1 MEQMQGML
9 NATGRRVALV
19 AGRFNDLIVSRLIEG
34 ATDCF
39 VRHGG
44 DEKNLLLVRVPGS
57 FEIPLAAGRLAAA
70 GKHDAVVALGAVIR
84 GGTPHFDYV
93 AAEVSKGIASESLRT
108 GLPII
113 FGVLTCD
120 TLEQA
125 LERGRGQERQQGMG
139 RDARCAGDGRPHA
152 APALRDRAIPT
163 PAPRG
168 GAGAGRARWDSLWGA
183 AKAWSLRAAARRPC
197 LVPPPGCSAVL
208 CPRQGLP
215 RTRQRFSRLIVGQY
229 SSPK

>member
-1 MEQMQGML
+1 MEQIQGML

-19 AGRFNDLIVSRLIEG
+19 AGRFNDMIVSRLIEG
-34 ATDCF
+34 AMDCF
-39 VRHGG
+39 LRHGG

-57 FEIPLAAGRLAAA
+57 LEIPLAAGRLAAA

-93 AAEVSKGIASESLRT
+93 AAEASKGIASESLRT

-125 LERGRGQERQQGMG
+125 LERAGVKSGNKGW
-139 RDARCAGDGRPHA
+139 DAMLA
-152 APALRDRAIPT
+152 ALEMADLMPRLR
-163 PAPRG
+163 
-168 GAGAGRARWDSLWGA
+168 
-183 AKAWSLRAAARRPC
+183 
-197 LVPPPGCSAVL
+197 
-208 CPRQGLP
+208 
-215 RTRQRFSRLIVGQY
+215 
-229 SSPK
+229 